1 MKNDKDCLQ
10 PCLRRSYKKQI
21 KNQLAVQQLFTEK
34 VALFLQ
40 DPYHPQLRTHKLRG
54 VLKDFYSFSI
64 DYDLRVIFYFASD
77 NEVIFENIGTHD
89 EVY

>member
-1 MKNDKDCLQ
+1 MIQ
-10 PCLRRSYKKQI
+10 IAYSPAFLRAYKKQI
-21 KNQLAVQQLFTEK
+21 KNQHAIQQLFAEK

-40 DPYHPQLRTHKLRG
+40 DPYHPKLRTHKQKG
-54 VLKDFYSFSI
+54 ILKDFYSFSVNFEV
-64 DYDLRVIFYFASD
+64 RVIFFFASD

>member
-1 MKNDKDCLQ
+1 MIKIAYS
-10 PCLRRSYKKQI
+10 PAFVRAYKKQI
-21 KNQLAVQQLFTEK
+21 KNQLATQLLFKEK

-54 VLKDFYSFSI
+54 ILKDFYSFSI
-64 DYDLRVIFYFASD
+64 DYDLRVIFYFLSD
-77 NEVIFENIGTHD
+77 NEVIFENLGSHD